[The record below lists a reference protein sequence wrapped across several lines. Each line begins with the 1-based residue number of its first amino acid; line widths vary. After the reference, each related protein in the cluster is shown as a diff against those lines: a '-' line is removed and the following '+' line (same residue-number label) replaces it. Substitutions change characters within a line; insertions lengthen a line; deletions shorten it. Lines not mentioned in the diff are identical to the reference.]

1 MITDAPTTAK
11 KAIMRTIK
19 VWFDDGDHLVTSIN
33 GTDQEIIDH
42 YIGHDFE
49 VGGDVKKHKAVL
61 VEFIMTKTFAGIWA
75 KSIESGWKG
84 QVIAIEEFN
93 GDVMYKMVGI
103 CWLSQVV
110 GGQTLEEAISS
121 DDIQWFSPYDVR
133 YIRRPQGSLSQE
145 SLNAN
150 G

>member
-1 MITDAPTTAK
+1 
-11 KAIMRTIK
+11 MRHIK
-19 VWFDDGDHLVTSIN
+19 VSFDDGDYLETDIN
-33 GTDQEIIDH
+33 GTDQDIIDY
-42 YIGHDFE
+42 YIGTDFE

-61 VEFIMTKTFAGIWA
+61 VEFMDTGKLAGIWA

-93 GDVMYKMVGI
+93 EDVMYKMVGI

-110 GGQTLEEAISS
+110 GGQTMEEAISS

-133 YIRRPQGSLSQE
+133 YIRRPQGSLSKE
-145 SLNAN
+145 SVTS
-150 G
+150 